1 MIPSR
6 NLISVRGRTL
16 SHEYVFL
23 VLYAFH
29 GRPTLSICLSWF
41 SAFKGGIDRLKVQ
54 TKLICPTHHCQEV
67 LKKVSKV
74 GVMTLNGGCSI
85 RHERKK
91 VVALFVISLAENL
104 SS

>member
-1 MIPSR
+1 M
-6 NLISVRGRTL
+6 
-16 SHEYVFL
+16 
-23 VLYAFH
+23 
-29 GRPTLSICLSWF
+29 
-41 SAFKGGIDRLKVQ
+41 KVQ
-54 TKLICPTHHCQEV
+54 TKLICSTHYCQV

-74 GVMTLNGGCSI
+74 DVMTLNGGCSI

>member
-1 MIPSR
+1 M
-6 NLISVRGRTL
+6 
-16 SHEYVFL
+16 
-23 VLYAFH
+23 
-29 GRPTLSICLSWF
+29 
-41 SAFKGGIDRLKVQ
+41 KVQ

-85 RHERKK
+85 RDERKK